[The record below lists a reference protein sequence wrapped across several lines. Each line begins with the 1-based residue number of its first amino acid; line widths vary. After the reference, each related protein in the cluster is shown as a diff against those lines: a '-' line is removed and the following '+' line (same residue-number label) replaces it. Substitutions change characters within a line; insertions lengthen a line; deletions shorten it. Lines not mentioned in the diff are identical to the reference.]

1 MVTSDLV
8 YKGGLEHIIG
18 IILFCKQAASALF
31 LQYIQ
36 RMESPISS
44 LNAIKNEI
52 NDLFPIMPPISY
64 PLDWNVF
71 IATANFA
78 LPSNGFNN

>member
-1 MVTSDLV
+1 MLSEWFLAMVTSDLV

-52 NDLFPIMPPISY
+52 NDLFPIMLPIPY
-64 PLDWNVF
+64 PL
-71 IATANFA
+71 
-78 LPSNGFNN
+78 G